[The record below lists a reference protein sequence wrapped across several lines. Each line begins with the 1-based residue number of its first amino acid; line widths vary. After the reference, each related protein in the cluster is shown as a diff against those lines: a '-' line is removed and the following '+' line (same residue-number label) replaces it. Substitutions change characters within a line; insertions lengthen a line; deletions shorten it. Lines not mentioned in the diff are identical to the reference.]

1 MYGSE
6 ITRRNRA
13 ETVYINSVLKK
24 QEFESGKSI
33 RIERQ
38 KGGTDYEFLVNVDL
52 GNRINLTYDTYFPLS
67 IKSGANPTIFAVYN
81 LSQVDFSGRD
91 GSANYI
97 INERGTPL
105 TDPSTGNPYTFNG
118 LRIIDDGFI
127 QIPTGSRDFYFF
139 GTNYGG
145 NNNIFWYTNNAL
157 TFGSS
162 TSRVPSI
169 SKDFLPSILLGNYD
183 RICSSLYYSS
193 YFTQD
198 TLFSVIVI
206 IVYFSDYYTDTSN
219 FAQGKYQIR
228 LIRELKGNNRQW
240 VEVTVISSVPSPG
253 YSNNAS
259 VNYPSG
265 TDASGNRIDSDGNRI
280 DPTKNSPYDI
290 TNGTAFQNVIGST
303 FSTVSPQTGTSF
315 LYQSDPLGN
324 TWTFINNAY
333 VPV

>member
-1 MYGSE
+1 MYGSD
-6 ITRRNRA
+6 ITNRNRA
-13 ETVYINSVLKK
+13 ETLYIHSVLKK

-38 KGGTDYEFLVNVDL
+38 KGGTDYEYLVNVDF
-52 GNRINLTYDTYFPLS
+52 GNRINLTYDTYLPLS

-81 LSQVDFSGRD
+81 LSQVNFNDPIYS
-91 GSANYI
+91 SVK
-97 INERGTPL
+97 T
-105 TDPSTGNPYTFNG
+105 TDTSGNPV
-118 LRIIDDGFI
+118 IDDFCI

-145 NNNIFWYTNNAL
+145 NNNIFWNTNNAL
-157 TFGSS
+157 TFG
-162 TSRVPSI
+162 TFGPPHIVSI
-169 SKDFLPSILLGNYD
+169 SKNTVPAILLGNYD
-183 RICSSLYYSS
+183 RLCSGLYYSS
-193 YFTQD
+193 YFTPD
-198 TLFSVIVI
+198 NLFSVIVI
-206 IVYFSDYYTDTSN
+206 VVYFSNYYTDTTN
-219 FAQGKYQIR
+219 LAQGKYQIR
-228 LIRELKGNNRQW
+228 LIREIKGNNRQW

-290 TNGTAFQNVIGST
+290 TNGTAFQNIIGST

-315 LYQSDPLGN
+315 LYQGDANGDS
-324 TWTFINNAY
+324 WIFIDNAY

>member
-6 ITRRNRA
+6 ITSRNRA
-13 ETVYINSVLKK
+13 QTVYINSVLKK

-52 GNRINLTYDTYFPLS
+52 GNRINLTYDTYLPLS
-67 IKSGANPTIFAVYN
+67 LKSGANPTIFAVYN
-81 LSQVDFSGRD
+81 LSQVDFG
-91 GSANYI
+91 
-97 INERGTPL
+97 
-105 TDPSTGNPYTFNG
+105 GNPT
-118 LRIIDDGFI
+118 IDDLCI

-145 NNNIFWYTNNAL
+145 NNNIFWNTNNAL
-157 TFGSS
+157 TFGSFGPPHI
-162 TSRVPSI
+162 VSI
-169 SKDFLPSILLGNYD
+169 SKNTVPAILLGNYD
-183 RICSSLYYSS
+183 RLCSALYYSS
-193 YFTQD
+193 YFTPD

-206 IVYFSDYYTDTSN
+206 VVYFSNYYTDTTNLS
-219 FAQGKYQIR
+219 QGKYQVR

-259 VNYPSG
+259 VSYPSG
-265 TDASGNRIDSDGNRI
+265 TDASGNRIDSDGNII

-290 TNGTAFQNVIGST
+290 TNGTAFQNVTGST

-315 LYQSDPLGN
+315 LYQGDAKGDS
-324 TWTFINNAY
+324 WIFINNAY